1 MLKNKFLR
9 IVVLTLAFVMLL
21 SFTAFADE
29 TDVSEKTT
37 VTFGVFSDIHNVTSY
52 MTNVMN
58 NYETIA
64 GGNENI
70 DGIAMV
76 GDIAY
81 LDTAD
86 IPQASTYNIVKNN
99 ADLAY
104 FMGEDKLVYAM
115 GNHEFPLN
123 ANADP
128 MASLSRQVF
137 TEQMGY
143 APESHHVLSGYHFIT
158 AGPNTYDGKMTA
170 AQEQYVMDEIT
181 KALADG
187 EDKPIFV
194 LIHHPIDGVLYGS
207 GSTRHSDEFVEFLKS
222 QPRVFV
228 FDGHNHYPTSDPRSI
243 RQIEG
248 GATFIYTSCVH
259 GGNNLSNP
267 YATEKH
273 DKAHPSQAYYMQ
285 IDTAT
290 NVVTLKRFHVAA
302 AGPTWLDAEDWTFDV
317 PAMVAESKKAEGEVD
332 TENVYKYTYEVRK
345 ENSIAPVYG
354 DDAAITITK
363 LTTKDVSFT
372 FPIANPGAD
381 GEDNMVG
388 YYKIDLLHKDTGK
401 VETIKIIS
409 DYFRPESAQ
418 RNSFS
423 KSFSTLTYDTEYT
436 LTVTPVNMWYIEG
449 EPLVLNFRSE
459 PLPAGFGNIVGYDDT
474 FYAAPVTING
484 AGDGMNIDTANAF
497 RLTEENNKR
506 LAGIYAVSDDNFN
519 THKIIYVYGSGEE
532 RAALYEKPNGKFSV
546 AANGGSNKFIPGV
559 FSANQWVGSAGDT
572 NFYSDTQWINTYLRA
587 YLFATDDPEGTEG
600 GKTAAEKKT
609 EALKNL
615 ITYVRQGNSHVTYT
629 LSPKAITKIG
639 EVETLKFGFHL
650 NAVYA
655 QVSMTINNSVYGL
668 KAYVMDK
675 EGNVT
680 THTTSVGGIT
690 MKTGSVS
697 YGTFNF
703 KTATWDNALPAEG
716 YFVAF
721 KVYPY
726 FGDIKPEDIT
736 LTTSVTE
743 ANLNANERLRFVATP
758 STFTVGVPKADA
770 PVGIKVDGATFTGL
784 DKRTTYSVAPYTI
797 KGADNTKA
805 IDITGVTSY
814 TLPEGSVGAYGIY
827 IKGNGIDLINSDA
840 FVTYVRG
847 TYSARLDLHDR
858 LGDEA
863 GANYTGTYKV
873 VSTPTPGAFNYT
885 VSEWKG
891 HSTFSSRNGI
901 STTGDHISAAQ
912 SKALYTAYTA
922 TDATDE
928 TKKTAFDKMISSS
941 KLTQNYLQYNMASD
955 EIIPISE
962 INKYSYLVTKQRG
975 GFTYNNQVSEFS
987 VLIMNEVGVVTE
999 YTYQHVA
1006 AVLSDTNVTK
1016 TVDFKNKTSSYGTW
1030 IDDLPSEG
1038 YVVGFRYKVYANLD
1052 NFANV
1057 GIASSTTGTRYMIVP
1072 TTSYIIDIPVA
1083 DAPTGVTVEGTS
1095 FKNLVASKSYA
1106 VAPYTIHGVDTTLE
1120 QTVTGVTEFDV
1131 AANFENAKGTYVIY
1145 FKGDNENYTD
1155 SEPSNVVYIQGTLA
1169 EKRDIILTD
1178 GKHSIYPV
1186 KWAQIDGWYTGHIH
1200 APYNRTASAG
1210 EQYYVPCFRATAA
1223 MSTWFFPSSTNTETN
1238 KANLPKIRYAYAY
1251 NPDEIPTVNEL
1262 GDIKFKLQRQNSSLV
1277 AKAKV
1282 KVNFVVL
1289 GADGKVTN
1297 HSVMTNEYTFN
1308 TTTTSFTI
1316 DFQSIA
1322 GVPENGY
1329 VLGFEVYPFGELI
1342 TMTPENTAFANLG
1355 IYFYYTSTN
1364 IVATPAE
1371 APKGITVEGTTF
1383 KGLDANK
1390 TYVVAPYTVAGEIE
1404 EDKKT
1409 VTGVT
1414 SVDVSTL
1421 FEDMVGLYAIYFD
1434 ATDYNAPSAPGA
1446 VIYVP
1451 GTYEEKLNLGTSVT
1465 KTHTYNGTSFDYT
1478 VADFEEVKESAK
1490 EWAVGKILGCDYF
1503 AYNGKDYNSYKVDW
1517 VYSVPS
1523 SKALYEA
1530 EQKNDGSFE
1539 ALQKQAEATLEG
1551 ISFRYA
1557 YSPEEIIPID
1567 EVLEMKF
1574 TAAIGTTYISVIN
1587 PQTKYVLYV
1596 MNTDG
1601 TISEHSYLTAYRDIT
1616 GDISSNSKNEQ
1627 TIVPRRDFKDLPEE
1641 GWIIGYKF
1649 YPYGE
1654 LQSKNITYRETNI
1667 ANASTEYG
1675 FYVRLPLFNFDGKYN
1690 IVKEEPEV
1698 EFGMSLLLDGKIGVK
1713 ITANSE
1719 EAVSGLALSNVVGTD
1734 NFVDFG
1740 SNDFA
1745 VFYFD
1750 PKDAANA
1757 TVSFDVTYGD
1767 TTESFTLTVADYIAA
1782 LKESDDE
1789 NVVNLVNASEVYFN
1803 VAADYFYEE
1812 AADVEALPE
1821 FTAEELSDIESKS
1834 ERSATGT
1841 VDGIEFVS
1849 TSLLLEEDTTV
1860 RHYFKITDDSIK
1872 TDDNLAA
1879 LYTVTGGASLKIAAQ
1894 RDFSGIR
1901 YAYVDISD
1909 IASNELA
1916 TALTVTVTD
1925 KDSATVTI
1933 DFTALSYVDL
1943 CLETEDASLL
1953 NLVKALYRYSVAADV
1968 YMAE

>member
-9 IVVLTLAFVMLL
+9 IAVLALAVVMLL
-21 SFTAFADE
+21 SFTAFAEE
-29 TDVSEKTT
+29 TNDSSDKT

-58 NYETIA
+58 NFETIA

-81 LDTAD
+81 LDTGVM
-86 IPQASTYNIVKNN
+86 PQASTYNVVNNN
-99 ADLAY
+99 ADMAY
-104 FMGEDKLVYAM
+104 FKEAGKLVYAM

-123 ANADP
+123 NTNTEIDA
-128 MASLSRQVF
+128 LCRQIF
-137 TEQMGY
+137 TEQIGQT
-143 APESHHVLSGYHFIT
+143 PESNIVLGGYHFIT
-158 AGPNTYDGKMTA
+158 AGPKNYNGVLTA
-170 AQEQYVMDEIT
+170 EQEQYVMDEIT
-181 KALADG
+181 KAIA
-187 EDKPIFV
+187 EDENKPIFV
-194 LIHHPIDGVLYGS
+194 LIHHPIDGILYGS
-207 GSTRHSDEFVEFLKS
+207 GSTRHSDEFVEFLKTKP
-222 QPRVFV
+222 QVVV

-243 RQIEG
+243 RQIAG
-248 GATFIYTSCVH
+248 GGTFIYTSCVH
-259 GGNNLSNP
+259 GGNPLSNP
-267 YATEKH
+267 YTGGSANRH
-273 DKAHPSQAYYMQ
+273 DKANPSQAYYMLV
-285 IDTAT
+285 DTET
-290 NVVTLKRFHVAA
+290 NVVTIKRFHVLS
-302 AGPTWLDAEDWTFDV
+302 AGPQWITEDDWVLDI
-317 PAMVAESKKAEGEVD
+317 PKMVAESKKTDVD
-332 TENVYKYTYEVRK
+332 TANVYKYTYEEREK
-345 ENSIAPVYG
+345 NSVGPVY
-354 DDAAITITK
+354 DDNAAITITK

-372 FPIANPGAD
+372 FPIATPAAD

-388 YYKIDLLHKDTGK
+388 YYKIDLYNKITGTT
-401 VETIKIIS
+401 ETKKFIS
-409 DYFRPESAQ
+409 DYFRPVADQ

-449 EPLVLNFRSE
+449 EPLVLNFKSE

-506 LAGIYAVSDDNFN
+506 LAGIYAVSDDNFK
-519 THKIIYVYGSGEE
+519 THKIIYVYGSGED
-532 RAALYEKPNGKFSV
+532 RASLYEKPNGKFSV
-546 AANGGSNKFIPGV
+546 VADGGSNKFIPGS

-609 EALKNL
+609 AALKNL
-615 ITYVRQGNSHVTYT
+615 ITYVRQGDSHVTYT

-650 NAVYA
+650 NAVYS
-655 QVSMTINNSVYGL
+655 QVTMTVKNSVYGL

-680 THTTSVGGIT
+680 VHTTSVGGIT
-690 MKTGSVS
+690 LKTGSAS

-703 KTATWDNALPAEG
+703 KTATWDKPLPAEG

-721 KVYPY
+721 KAYPY

-736 LTTSVTE
+736 ITTTATE

-758 STFTVGVPKADA
+758 STFTVGVPKADT

-847 TYSARLDLHDR
+847 SYKARLDLHDR
-858 LGDEA
+858 LDSSA
-863 GANYTGTYKV
+863 GSTYSGTYKV
-873 VSTPTPGAFNYT
+873 TSTPTPGAFSYT

-912 SKALYTAYTA
+912 TKALYTAYTA

-987 VLIMNEVGVVTE
+987 VLIMDEVGVVTE

-1072 TTSYIIDIPVA
+1072 TTTYTIDVPVA

-1095 FKNLVASKSYA
+1095 FKNLIASKSYGI
-1106 VAPYTIHGVDTTLE
+1106 APYTIHGVDTTLE
-1120 QTVTGVTEFDV
+1120 QSVTGVTEFDV

-1145 FKGDNENYTD
+1145 IKGDNENYTD
-1155 SEPSNVVYIQGTLA
+1155 SAPSNVVYIQGTLA

-1178 GKHSIYPV
+1178 GKLSIYPV
-1186 KWAQIDGWYTGHIH
+1186 QWAKINGWYTGHIH

-1210 EQYYVPCFRATAA
+1210 EQYYVPCFRKDAA
-1223 MSTWFFPSSTNTETN
+1223 LSTWFFPNSTNTDTN
-1238 KANLPKIRYAYAY
+1238 KANLPKVRYAYAY

-1262 GDIKFKLQRQNSSLV
+1262 GNIKFKLQRQNSSLV

-1289 GADGKVTN
+1289 GVDGKITN
-1297 HSVMTNEYTFN
+1297 HSIMSNEYTFN
-1308 TTTTSFTI
+1308 SNITSFTVN
-1316 DFQSIA
+1316 FQNIA

-1329 VLGFEVYPFGELI
+1329 VLGFEVFPFAEVI
-1342 TMTPENTAFANLG
+1342 TMTPESTAFNNLG
-1355 IYFYYTSTN
+1355 IFFYYTSTT
-1364 IVATPAE
+1364 IIATPAE
-1371 APKGITVEGTTF
+1371 APKGITVDGMTF
-1383 KGLDANK
+1383 NGLDANK
-1390 TYVVAPYTVAGEIE
+1390 TYAITPYTVVGGTEAE
-1404 EDKKT
+1404 KKT

-1421 FEDMVGLYAIYFD
+1421 FDDMVGLYAIYFD
-1434 ATDYNAPSAPGA
+1434 ATDYKAPSAPGA

-1451 GTYEEKLNLGTSVT
+1451 GTYEEKLNLGTPVT
-1465 KTHTYNGTSFDYT
+1465 KTHTYEGTSFDYT
-1478 VADFEEVKESAK
+1478 VADYEDVTEANK
-1490 EWAVGKILGCDYF
+1490 EWSVGKILGCDY
-1503 AYNGKDYNSYKVDW
+1503 YVLIGKDFNCYKADW
-1517 VYSVPS
+1517 LYKVPS

-1551 ISFRYA
+1551 VSFRYA
-1557 YSPEEIIPID
+1557 YAPEEIIPID

-1574 TAAIGTTYISVIN
+1574 MVSRGTSYISVSN
-1587 PQTKYVLYV
+1587 HRTKYVLYV
-1596 MNTDG
+1596 MNPNG
-1601 TISEHSYLTAYRDIT
+1601 TISEHSYISAARSIT
-1616 GDISSNSKNEQ
+1616 DDLSLNSKNEE
-1627 TIVPRRDFKDLPEE
+1627 TIVPSRDFKDLPAE
-1641 GWIIGYKF
+1641 GWIIGYKV
-1649 YPYGE
+1649 YPYGSLE
-1654 LQSKNITYRETNI
+1654 SKNITYRQADI
-1667 ANASTEYG
+1667 ANDSNEYA
-1675 FYVRLPLFNFDGKYN
+1675 FNARLPLFNFDGKYT
-1690 IVKEEPEV
+1690 IVREEPEV
-1698 EFGMSLLLDGKIGVK
+1698 EFGMSLILDGKIGIKV
-1713 ITANSE
+1713 TANGE
-1719 EAVSGLALSNVVGTD
+1719 EIEGLALSNVEGTD

-1757 TVSFDVTYGD
+1757 SVSFDVTYGD
-1767 TTESFTLTVADYIAA
+1767 TTDSFTLTVADYIAA
-1782 LKESDDE
+1782 LKDSEDE
-1789 NVVNLVNASEVYFN
+1789 AVVNLVNATETYFD
-1803 VAADYFYEE
+1803 VANDYFYGNAE
-1812 AADVEALPE
+1812 AVEALPE
-1821 FTAEELSDIESKS
+1821 FTADELEDIASKS
-1834 ERSATGT
+1834 IREKSGNVAGL
-1841 VDGIEFVS
+1841 EFVS
-1849 TSLLLEEDTTV
+1849 TSLLLEEDTTI
-1860 RHYFKITDDSIK
+1860 RHYFKVTDDTIK
-1872 TDDNLAA
+1872 TDDDLASLFA
-1879 LYTVTGGASLKIAAQ
+1879 VTGGTPLKFATQ

-1901 YAYVDISD
+1901 YAYTDISD
-1909 IASNELA
+1909 IAADELD
-1916 TALTVTVTD
+1916 TSLTVTFTD
-1925 KDSATVTI
+1925 KDNATFTVN
-1933 DFTALSYVDL
+1933 FTAISYVDL

-1953 NLVKALYRYSVAADV
+1953 NLVKALYRYSVAADA